1 MEITGCCGMDCGSC
15 EARRAT
21 ERNDIVALSKIAA
34 AEESRGEH
42 SFILPSKMKCTGCM
56 EPGANSIICAECR
69 IMICAKEKGI
79 PHCGFCEEFPC
90 DLGNTIWEAI
100 PEYKNNIERIRSR

>member
-21 ERNDIVALSKIAA
+21 ERNDIMALSKIAA

-42 SFILPSKMKCTGCM
+42 SFLSCPQ
-56 EPGANSIICAECR
+56 R
-69 IMICAKEKGI
+69 
-79 PHCGFCEEFPC
+79 
-90 DLGNTIWEAI
+90 
-100 PEYKNNIERIRSR
+100 